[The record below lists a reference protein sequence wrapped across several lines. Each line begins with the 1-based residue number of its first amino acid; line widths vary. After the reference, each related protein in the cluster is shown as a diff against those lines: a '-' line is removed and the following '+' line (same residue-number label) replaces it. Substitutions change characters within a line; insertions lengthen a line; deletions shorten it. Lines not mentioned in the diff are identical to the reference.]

1 MTSRLRRFG
10 STVSVLA
17 LLGAGAYAGGHL
29 VLRATADRLIREAVG
44 PDGSVT
50 VGAVRVEP
58 LSGRIAISGV
68 VVSSGEDRRLSIGSV
83 VLHRQGLVSSAFAAE
98 NFTVNALSFEA
109 AGAKYTIPRIDVV
122 GGSMTAAD
130 VRAIFDT
137 SSTMPISAR
146 MARLTAESVAI
157 PEISATATQ
166 NGITSTFVYR
176 DVRLFGLASGVV
188 RSLAIS
194 GGTFDSQSKEHPTT
208 KGEFG
213 PMAATAIDLP
223 WIAKTY
229 TEKAGPNDT
238 VARVGYATFS
248 IEGIAAGMMSKT
260 GEPLGKFGVGRIVG
274 KDFRLRPSRE
284 PWLPIVQ
291 ELATK
296 SEQDMQ
302 ALPPQDRSRL
312 INAIADMMEAS
323 DVGLVEATDLRFSG
337 PSATDG
343 TGRIGRMS
351 YSGAAVGRPSE
362 MRMEG
367 LEFGDKETQVR
378 IGTVLHTGF
387 SFASTFSGLRETVGQ
402 PDFDPADFD
411 IRKLIPELGT
421 FSIRDV
427 DMRVPARKGTPTP
440 TRLGL
445 KAMEISATDPINGIP
460 TALRFGLDRMTM
472 DIPAATSEDG
482 LKDLIALGYKDVD
495 LSMGFDARWREADN
509 DLSIGN
515 VSVQGVNMGGIVLRG
530 TVGNVTRDVFA
541 GDATMAQIALL
552 GATVKQVALTIDN
565 RGLFERVIDREARKQ
580 KKTADQLRKELG
592 AAAQMMIPA
601 FLGSTPS
608 ARAVAAAV
616 SKFVAKPNRL
626 VVTAKSK
633 NPMGLGAAD
642 LLMSGGNPADILAQI
657 DLTAVAE

>member
-1 MTSRLRRFG
+1 
-10 STVSVLA
+10 
-17 LLGAGAYAGGHL
+17 
-29 VLRATADRLIREAVG
+29 
-44 PDGSVT
+44 
-50 VGAVRVEP
+50 
-58 LSGRIAISGV
+58 
-68 VVSSGEDRRLSIGSV
+68 
-83 VLHRQGLVSSAFAAE
+83 
-98 NFTVNALSFEA
+98 
-109 AGAKYTIPRIDVV
+109 
-122 GGSMTAAD
+122 
-130 VRAIFDT
+130 
-137 SSTMPISAR
+137 
-146 MARLTAESVAI
+146 
-157 PEISATATQ
+157 
-166 NGITSTFVYR
+166 
-176 DVRLFGLASGVV
+176 
-188 RSLAIS
+188 
-194 GGTFDSQSKEHPTT
+194 
-208 KGEFG
+208 
-213 PMAATAIDLP
+213 
-223 WIAKTY
+223 
-229 TEKAGPNDT
+229 
-238 VARVGYATFS
+238 
-248 IEGIAAGMMSKT
+248 
-260 GEPLGKFGVGRIVG
+260 
-274 KDFRLRPSRE
+274 
-284 PWLPIVQ
+284 
-291 ELATK
+291 
-296 SEQDMQ
+296 
-302 ALPPQDRSRL
+302 
-312 INAIADMMEAS
+312 
-323 DVGLVEATDLRFSG
+323 
-337 PSATDG
+337 
-343 TGRIGRMS
+343 
-351 YSGAAVGRPSE
+351 
-362 MRMEG
+362 
-367 LEFGDKETQVR
+367 
-378 IGTVLHTGF
+378 
-387 SFASTFSGLRETVGQ
+387 
-402 PDFDPADFD
+402 
-411 IRKLIPELGT
+411 
-421 FSIRDV
+421 
-427 DMRVPARKGTPTP
+427 TPTP

-541 GDATMAQIALL
+541 GDATMAQIALF

>member
-10 STVSVLA
+10 ATVSVLA
-17 LLGAGAYAGGHL
+17 LLGAGAYAGSHL
-29 VLRATADRLIREAVG
+29 VLRATADRLIRDAVG
-44 PDGSVT
+44 QGSGVM
-50 VGAVRVEP
+50 VDAVQVEP
-58 LSGRIAISGV
+58 LSGRIAITGL
-68 VVSSGEDRRLSIGSV
+68 VVSTTDGRRITVGSI
-83 VLHRQGLVSSAFAAE
+83 VLQRQGLVSSAFAAE
-98 NFTVNALSFEA
+98 NFTVNGLSFEA

-122 GGSMTAAD
+122 GGTMTAAD
-130 VRAIFDT
+130 VRAIFDGA
-137 SSTMPISAR
+137 SATPMSVR
-146 MARLTAESVAI
+146 MARLSAESIAI
-157 PEISATATQ
+157 PEITATATQ
-166 NGITSTFVYR
+166 NGIASAFVYR
-176 DVRLFGLASGVV
+176 DVRLFGLAAGVV

-194 GGTFDSQSKEHPTT
+194 GGTFESRSTDQAAS

-223 WIAKTY
+223 WIARAY

-238 VARVGYATFS
+238 VAKVAYATFS
-248 IEGIAAGMMSKT
+248 VDGLSATTLSKT
-260 GEPLGKFGVGRIVG
+260 GDEVGKASVGRIVG

-296 SEQDMQ
+296 SEEAMQ
-302 ALPPQDRSRL
+302 NLPPEDRSRL
-312 INAIADMMEAS
+312 VNAIADMMEAS
-323 DVGLVEATDLRFSG
+323 EVGLVEATDLRFSG

-343 TGRIGRMS
+343 AGRIGRMS
-351 YSGAAVGRPSE
+351 YSGAAVGRPAE

-367 LEFGDKETQVR
+367 MEFGDKDTQVR
-378 IGTVLHTGF
+378 VGTILHTGF
-387 SFASTFSGLRETVGQ
+387 SFASTFAGLRETLGQ

-411 IRKLIPELGT
+411 MRKLIPELGT
-421 FSIRDV
+421 FAIRDV
-427 DMRVPARKGTPTP
+427 DIRTPARKGTPAP

-445 KAMEISATDPINGIP
+445 KTMEISATEPINGIP
-460 TALRFGLDRMTM
+460 TALRIALDRLTM
-472 DIPAATSEDG
+472 DIPPSTSENG

-495 LSMGFDARWREADN
+495 VSMGFEARWREADN

-541 GDATMAQIALL
+541 GDATMAQIALF

-580 KKTADQLRKELG
+580 KKTHDQLRKELG
-592 AAAQMMIPA
+592 GAAQMMIPA

-616 SKFVAKPNRL
+616 AKFVARPNRL
-626 VVTAKSK
+626 VVTAKAK
-633 NPMGLGAAD
+633 NPMGIGAAD
-642 LLMSGGNPADILAQI
+642 VLMNGGNPGDILAQI